1 MENDSDI
8 TYTLDTVKSKKNR
21 RDVLDLFKKTDRTLL
36 NRGISVCTTCLF
48 VILSFTKEEGESRH
62 PTILKR
68 NECIVRYTNQHTV
81 S

>member
-8 TYTLDTVKSKKNR
+8 TYTLDKKKNR
-21 RDVLDLFKKTDRTLL
+21 KDVLDLFKKTDRTLL

-48 VILSFTKEEGESRH
+48 VILSFTKEEGESCH

-68 NECIVRYTNQHTV
+68 NECIVRYTN
-81 S
+81 